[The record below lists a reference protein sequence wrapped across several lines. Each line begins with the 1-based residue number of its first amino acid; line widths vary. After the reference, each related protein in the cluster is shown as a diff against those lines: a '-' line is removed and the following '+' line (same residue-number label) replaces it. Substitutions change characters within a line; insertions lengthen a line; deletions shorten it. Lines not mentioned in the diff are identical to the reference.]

1 MIVLQREPRSRH
13 MMKKRFG
20 RRQVLLPLS
29 VWATV
34 LSFTL
39 VLSGVSV
46 DSSGQIRLTATSGP
60 VFDDFLGPDGSA
72 PNSQFWTVDPASTA
86 GWANGEVGTYTH
98 SPDNIR
104 LDGKG
109 DLVIQARTTPT
120 GYTTARVNTLGKV
133 DMLYGS
139 VAARMK
145 LPVGYAI
152 WPAFWLLGSNYPAVG
167 WPQCG
172 ELDIAEMVSDDTNF
186 HTTLHGPPNDFAI
199 PAWPSSPIAVSQ
211 DFHTYWANRQ
221 LNYIQVG
228 IDDMALATYTP
239 ASLPE
244 GAQWVFNAPMYA
256 ILNVAVGS
264 NFAPGPP
271 NATTPL
277 PATMLVD
284 WFRYTP

>member
-1 MIVLQREPRSRH
+1 
-13 MMKKRFG
+13 
-20 RRQVLLPLS
+20 
-29 VWATV
+29 
-34 LSFTL
+34 
-39 VLSGVSV
+39 
-46 DSSGQIRLTATSGP
+46 
-60 VFDDFLGPDGSA
+60 VFDDFLGPAGSA
-72 PNSQFWTVDPASTA
+72 PNSQYWTIDPASTA
-86 GWANGEVGTYTH
+86 GWANGEVGTYTD

-104 LDGKG
+104 LDGQG
-109 DLVIQARTTPT
+109 HLVIQALTTPT

-133 DMLYGS
+133 DMLYGR
-139 VAARMK
+139 VAARIK
-145 LPVGYAI
+145 LPAGFAI
-152 WPAFWLLGSNYPAVG
+152 WPAFWLLGSNHPTVG

-186 HTTLHGPPNDFAI
+186 HVTLHGPPSDFAL
-199 PAWPSSPIAVSQ
+199 PAWPPSPIGVSQ

-228 IDDMALATYTP
+228 IDDMTLATYTP

-271 NATTPL
+271 NATTPF

-284 WFRYTP
+284 WFHYTP